1 MTRTMQGGKDD
12 EDDCGATRLGRWP
25 GRAGEEDAVQDGKDD
40 CGVARRGCWPCG
52 AGEEEA
58 YPCCSS
64 WPGGAGEEDADSS
77 WPGGASEE
85 DAIREGQ
92 AARTGQRG

>member
-1 MTRTMQGGKDD
+1 M
-12 EDDCGATRLGRWP
+12 
-25 GRAGEEDAVQDGKDD
+25 QDGKDD

-64 WPGGAGEEDADSS
+64 WPGGAGEEDADPCCSS
-77 WPGGASEE
+77 WPGGAGEE
-85 DAIREGQ
+85 DASPCCSSYPGG
-92 AARTGQRG
+92 AGSPDRTTGMTLGSQGWQRVAGSGTTTSC